1 MKNIFRVLIFLVVFL
16 FQVNSSFA
24 ATFKNKAKYENFP
37 DVIGTKYEDAALYL
51 KAFKY
56 ISGYPDGTFRPDSDI
71 TRAELLKIALGFSA
85 EAHMGDFGD
94 ISKLDTFSDVPKEHW
109 AKQDIE
115 LAAKIGIVSG
125 YEDGTF
131 RPNNKVTY
139 SEVLTILLNVHGL
152 KNKVNAIDES
162 WPLNYILYSYDN
174 EITPHLTDVNLYSN
188 PATRGEV
195 ALIISNIR
203 GVEWEE

>member
-1 MKNIFRVLIFLVVFL
+1 MKKSLCFVLVVFL
-16 FQVNSSFA
+16 MVTVSNA
-24 ATFKNKAKYENFP
+24 VVFKGKSNYENFS
-37 DVIGTKYEDAALYL
+37 DVIGTKYEDAVLYL
-51 KAFKY
+51 KAFEY
-56 ISGYPDGTFRPDSDI
+56 ISGYPDGTFKPDSEI
-71 TRAELLKIALGFSA
+71 TRAELLKIALNFSEDAYWVKTEEVA
-85 EAHMGDFGD
+85 EM
-94 ISKLDTFSDVPKEHW
+94 DTFLDVPKDHW

-139 SEVLTILLNVHGL
+139 SEVLTIIFNVHGL
-152 KNKVNAIDES
+152 KDTVNASGES

-174 EITPHLTDVNLYSN
+174 NITSTMNDINLYSK

-195 ALIISNIR
+195 ALIISNLR
-203 GVEWEE
+203 NVKWEE